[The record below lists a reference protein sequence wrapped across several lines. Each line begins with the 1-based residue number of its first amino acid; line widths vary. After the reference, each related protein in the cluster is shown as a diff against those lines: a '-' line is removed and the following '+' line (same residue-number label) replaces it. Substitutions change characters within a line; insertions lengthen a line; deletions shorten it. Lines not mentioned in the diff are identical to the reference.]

1 MTDMYGIVSALLQHC
16 GLLRSYFLL
25 SRVHMLNKPVRKK
38 LKENENTFCECGSK
52 FGKIQKTF
60 HGTHT
65 DIITSLTNKQNIF
78 YFHLKTTP
86 TLFVILRIPA
96 KMKLPSNTFS
106 FSFQT
111 IVAVCFGVFLVISGG
126 SSCAQAQV
134 SSFAFERFRCVR
146 VK

>member
-65 DIITSLTNKQNIF
+65 DIITLLTHSLTNKQKSF
-78 YFHLKTTP
+78 YFFLEYHTN
-86 TLFVILRIPA
+86 TLFYHPNPCQNEVI
-96 KMKLPSNTFS
+96 F
-106 FSFQT
+106 
-111 IVAVCFGVFLVISGG
+111 
-126 SSCAQAQV
+126 
-134 SSFAFERFRCVR
+134 
-146 VK
+146 